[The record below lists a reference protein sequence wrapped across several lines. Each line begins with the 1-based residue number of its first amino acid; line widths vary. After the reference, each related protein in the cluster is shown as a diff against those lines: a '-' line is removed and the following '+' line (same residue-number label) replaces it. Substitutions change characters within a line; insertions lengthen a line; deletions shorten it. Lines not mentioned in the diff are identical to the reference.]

1 MLCRFSRQLEYCSTP
16 LVSDESS
23 DERNGERRTR
33 GSLFDNT
40 LSRLSRIV
48 RARRGTKGF
57 VYRKIRPTMASDRDD
72 IGDLSDVILQEN
84 SDAETQCKRKLSKK
98 PKRVLQFSDGVMEE
112 YSSEDEVDAPK
123 NNKTVS
129 QIDTK
134 NMTWLPWAWHQ
145 TTWFSSKMLDGCDYV
160 GECLANF
167 FGITAPKYQFEIN
180 EFYRLQA
187 LERELFHKQDLEM
200 GGWNERK
207 RNNLISSDDIL
218 TNEQCV

>member
-1 MLCRFSRQLEYCSTP
+1 
-16 LVSDESS
+16 
-23 DERNGERRTR
+23 
-33 GSLFDNT
+33 
-40 LSRLSRIV
+40 
-48 RARRGTKGF
+48 
-57 VYRKIRPTMASDRDD
+57 MASDRDD

-207 RNNLISSDDIL
+207 RNNLISSDDMS
-218 TNEQCV
+218 TNERK